1 MVIAEQRA
9 RSAGV
14 LGSLIKLLTLIL
26 VAVQCTG
33 CSGSPERYQ
42 SGALPPLAER
52 PAIPDSDQGDRYPWE
67 VWALGRDL
75 QGEALRNRSL
85 LEADELVRSSQR
97 GKALTILSAIDGR
110 KLTDSEREVLAV
122 RLSSVQL
129 SLDRAKQALQTLS
142 SYFRNQRKLESE
154 VDPRLGLIFGYAYG
168 RVEDYDQ
175 SLAWFARSG
184 RSGRSLGLK
193 ESASNGVRL
202 LLTSIPDTPLYQ
214 LSERWRDDAFIRPL
228 VGQERRR
235 RVQPGF
241 VYAQARGPF
250 WAMGSDPS
258 SLSGSSGLTFDSG
271 GRTVV
276 GMVLPLTGPFASLG
290 RATKQGFEMAL
301 EGYGAGGVVLE
312 SRDDA
317 GDSVTA
323 VTSVRELIT
332 NTGASVVVGPLLTEA
347 ALQVADLM
355 RAERRPLLTFA
366 KSGYFAPGDGLYR
379 LGPTAESQVDSL
391 VDHIGTQFTFT
402 RYGLVYPA
410 DAAGEEFA
418 ELFRARVRDLG
429 LQLVHESTYQKD
441 DFSALFAIAQEA
453 REKNLDAVF
462 MPDSLSSAARFFSYL
477 NVGGGRVVRPLG
489 TASWDNTAELQ
500 QSRAIMEGA
509 IFVSPFFRAS
519 TQPDITKFVSS
530 YRSRYGTD
538 PDFLAAQGFDA
549 GALVMESLQ
558 RVSAF
563 GVSFDEGLRRI
574 GALEGLTGTIEI
586 RPDGALRRQ
595 FRVVAFEQGRVR
607 DANYEAALASEGGA
621 NEVTLLGTEEERIL
635 AVHEQAIPSD
645 RSRQGMDIGGLRNP
659 GAAQ

>member
-1 MVIAEQRA
+1 MFIAER
-9 RSAGV
+9 RV
-14 LGSLIKLLTLIL
+14 GSVTMSDSISRIFALIIL
-26 VAVQCTG
+26 AAQCIG

-52 PAIPDSDQGDRYPWE
+52 PAIPDSDQGERFPWE
-67 VWALGRDL
+67 VWALGRNL

-85 LEADELVRSSQR
+85 LEADELVRLSQR
-97 GKALTILSAIDGR
+97 SKALTLLSAIDGR
-110 KLTDSEREVLAV
+110 KLTDLEREVLAV

-129 SLDRAKQALQTLS
+129 SLDRARESLQTLS
-142 SYFRNQRKLESE
+142 NYFRNQRKLESD
-154 VDPRLGLIFGYAYG
+154 VDPRVGLIFGYAYG

-184 RSGRSLGLK
+184 RSGRTLGLK
-193 ESASNGVRL
+193 ESASIGVRL

-228 VGQERRR
+228 IGQERRR

-241 VYAQARGPF
+241 VFAQARGPF
-250 WAMGSDPS
+250 WAMGSE
-258 SLSGSSGLTFDSG
+258 GSGLGGSASPIDTG
-271 GRTVV
+271 GRTVI
-276 GMVLPLTGPFASLG
+276 GMVLPLSGPFASLG
-290 RATKQGFEMAL
+290 RATRQGFEMAV
-301 EGYGAGGVVLE
+301 EGYGPAKVVIE
-312 SRDDA
+312 TRDDA

-323 VTSVRELIT
+323 VTSVRELLT
-332 NTGASVVVGPLLTEA
+332 TTGASVVVGPLLTEA

-391 VDHIGTQFTFT
+391 VDYIGTQFTFT

-418 ELFRARVRDLG
+418 ELFRARVQDLG
-429 LQLVHESTYQKD
+429 LPLVHESTYQKA

-519 TQPDITKFVSS
+519 SEPDIAKFVAS
-530 YRSRYGTD
+530 YRSRYGTE

-549 GALVMESLQ
+549 GALVMEAL
-558 RVSAF
+558 RRAGAL
-563 GVSFDEGLRRI
+563 GVSFDEGLSRI

-607 DANYEAALASEGGA
+607 EAAQESVLTSDGISP
-621 NEVTLLGTEEERIL
+621 EVTQLAPEEERII
-635 AVHEQAIPSD
+635 AAHEQSLPPEG
-645 RSRQGMDIGGLRNP
+645 RR
-659 GAAQ
+659 